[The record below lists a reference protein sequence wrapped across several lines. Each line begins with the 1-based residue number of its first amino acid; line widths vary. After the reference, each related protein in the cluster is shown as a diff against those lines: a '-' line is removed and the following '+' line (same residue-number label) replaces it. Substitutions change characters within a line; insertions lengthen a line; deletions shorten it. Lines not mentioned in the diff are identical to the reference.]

1 MTYWI
6 NGNQCDHIPVNDRAV
21 QFGDGCFTTIRV
33 EQGIPALLPLHIK
46 RLQKGVE
53 KLFMPAPD
61 WFQLENHINQVV
73 KGYDSGVLKI
83 ILSRG
88 MGGRGYGFDDTIE
101 PTQILSLGSYPER
114 YITQRQ
120 KGVSLTLSPISM
132 GINPYLAGIKH
143 LNRLEQVLIKR
154 FIEQSG
160 ADEALVLD
168 SDGLLVECGAAN
180 IFWRKGKNV
189 YTPDLS
195 QSGVEG
201 VMRRKI
207 IELLAK
213 SDYSLSCV
221 MRYPEALAYADE
233 VIICNSLMPVLPVSQ
248 IQAHKNQPAWK
259 YQSRELHEYLLPECL
274 KP

>member
-6 NGNQCDHIPVNDRAV
+6 NGNQCDHLPVNDRAV

-33 EQGIPALLPLHIK
+33 EQGLPALLPLHIK

-53 KLFMPAPD
+53 KLFMPALD
-61 WFQLENHINQVV
+61 WFQLETQIKQAV
-73 KGYDSGVLKI
+73 KGCESGVLKV

-88 MGGRGYGFDDTIE
+88 TGGRGYSFDDTLE
-101 PTQILSLGSYPER
+101 PTQILSLSSYPEQ
-114 YITQRQ
+114 YIAQRQ
-120 KGVSLTLSPISM
+120 KGASLVLSPIPM

-143 LNRLEQVLIKR
+143 LNRLEQVLIKQ
-154 FIEQSG
+154 FIEQSK

-168 SDGLLVECGAAN
+168 SDGLLVECCTAN

-189 YTPDLS
+189 YTPDVS
-195 QSGVEG
+195 QCGVEG
-201 VMRRKI
+201 VMRKKI
-207 IELLAK
+207 IELLAE
-213 SDYSLSCV
+213 SDYNLLCV
-221 MRYPEALAYADE
+221 MRYPEALAHADE
-233 VIICNSLMPVLPVSQ
+233 ILICNSLMPVVPVDR

-274 KP
+274 RP

>member
-6 NGNQCDHIPVNDRAV
+6 NGNQCDYLPVNDRAV

-33 EQGIPALLPLHIK
+33 EQELPALLPSHIK

-61 WFQLENHINQVV
+61 WSQLESHIKQAAR
-73 KGYDSGVLKI
+73 GCERGVLKV

-88 MGGRGYGFDDTIE
+88 TGGRGYGIADTTG
-101 PTQILSLGSYPER
+101 PTQILSLSPYPEH

-120 KGVSLTLSPISM
+120 AGISLVLSPISV

-143 LNRLEQVLIKR
+143 LNRLEQVLIKQ
-154 FIEQSG
+154 FIEQSK

-168 SDGLLVECGAAN
+168 SDGRLVECCTAN
-180 IFWRKGKNV
+180 IFWRKGKKV
-189 YTPDLS
+189 YTPALN

-201 VMRRKI
+201 VMRQRI
-207 IELLAK
+207 IELLAE
-213 SDYSLSCV
+213 SDYHLSCV
-221 MRYPEALAYADE
+221 MRYPEALAHADE
-233 VIICNSLMPVLPVSQ
+233 VIICNSLLPVIPVNR
-248 IQAHKNQPAWK
+248 IQAHKNQLVWK
-259 YQSRELHEYLLPECL
+259 YQSRELHEYLLPGCL
-274 KP
+274 IA

>member
-6 NGNQCDHIPVNDRAV
+6 NGNQCEHLPVNDRAV

-33 EQGIPALLPLHIK
+33 EQRQPILLPLHIK

-53 KLFMPAPD
+53 KLFMPALD
-61 WFQLENHINQVV
+61 WLQLENHIKQVV
-73 KGYDSGVLKI
+73 KGCESGVLKV

-88 MGGRGYGFDDTIE
+88 TGNRGYSIADTIE
-101 PTQILSLGSYPER
+101 PTQILFLSSYPEQ

-120 KGVSLTLSPISM
+120 KGVSLVLSPIPM

-143 LNRLEQVLIKR
+143 LNRLEQILIKR
-154 FIEQSG
+154 FIEQSQV
-160 ADEALVLD
+160 DEALVLD
-168 SDGLLVECGAAN
+168 SDGLLVECCTAN

-195 QSGVEG
+195 QCGVEG
-201 VMRRKI
+201 IMRQKI
-207 IELLAK
+207 IELLTK
-213 SDYSLSCV
+213 SDYNLSCV
-221 MRYPEALAYADE
+221 MRYPEALAHADE
-233 VIICNSLMPVLPVSQ
+233 VIICNSLMPVIPVCQ

-259 YQSRELHEYLLPECL
+259 YQSRELHEYLLPKCL
-274 KP
+274 TP

>member
-6 NGNQCDHIPVNDRAV
+6 NGNQCDQLSVNDRAV

-33 EQGIPALLPLHIK
+33 EQGQPALLTLHIK
-46 RLQKGVE
+46 RLQKNVE
-53 KLFMPAPD
+53 KLFMPALD
-61 WFQLENHINQVV
+61 WLQLESHIKQVV
-73 KGYDSGVLKI
+73 VGCESGVLKV

-88 MGGRGYGFDDTIE
+88 AGSRGYSINDTIA
-101 PTQILSLGSYPER
+101 PTQILSLSSYPEQ

-120 KGVSLTLSPISM
+120 KGVSLILSPISM
-132 GINPYLAGIKH
+132 GINPHLAGIKH

-154 FIEQSG
+154 SIEQSK

-168 SDGLLVECGAAN
+168 SDGLLVECCVAN

-189 YTPDLS
+189 YTPDLRHC
-195 QSGVEG
+195 GVEG
-201 VMRRKI
+201 VMRQRI

-221 MRYPEALAYADE
+221 MRYPEVLAHADE
-233 VIICNSLMPVLPVSQ
+233 VIICNSLMPVLPVNQ
-248 IQAHKNQPAWK
+248 IQAHKSQPAWK
-259 YQSRELHEYLLPECL
+259 YQSRELHEYLLPQCL
-274 KP
+274 GL

>member
-33 EQGIPALLPLHIK
+33 EQGLPALLPLHIK

-53 KLFMPAPD
+53 KLFMPALD
-61 WFQLENHINQVV
+61 WFQLENHIKQVV
-73 KGYDSGVLKI
+73 KACGSGVLKI

-88 MGGRGYGFDDTIE
+88 SGSRGYGFADTVG
-101 PTQILSLGSYPER
+101 PTQILSLSSYPER

-120 KGVSLTLSPISM
+120 TGVSLTLSPIPM

-168 SDGLLVECGAAN
+168 SDGLLVECATAN

-195 QSGVEG
+195 QCGVEG
-201 VMRRKI
+201 IMRQKI

-213 SDYSLSCV
+213 SDYNLSCV

-233 VIICNSLMPVLPVSQ
+233 VIICNSLMPVVPVNR
-248 IQAHKNQPAWK
+248 IQAHKNQPEWK
-259 YQSRELHEYLLPECL
+259 YQSRELYEYLLPECL
-274 KP
+274 KL

>member
-6 NGNQCDHIPVNDRAV
+6 NGHQSDHLPVNDRAV

-33 EQGIPALLPLHIK
+33 EQAQPALLPFHIK

-61 WFQLENHINQVV
+61 WTQLEHHIKQVV
-73 KGYDSGVLKI
+73 QGCGSGVLKV

-88 MGGRGYGFDDTIE
+88 AGGRGYGIDDAIE
-101 PTQILSLGSYPER
+101 PTKILSLSSYPEQ
-114 YITQRQ
+114 YTALRQ
-120 KGVSLTLSPISM
+120 NGAALVLSPVSM

-154 FIEQSG
+154 FIAHAK

-168 SDGLLVECGAAN
+168 SDGLLVECCTAN
-180 IFWRKGKNV
+180 LFWRKGKNV

-195 QSGVEG
+195 QCGVEG
-201 VMRRKI
+201 VMRQKI
-207 IELLAK
+207 IELLTD
-213 SDYSLSCV
+213 SDYNLSCV
-221 MRYPEALAYADE
+221 MRYPEALAHADE
-233 VIICNSLMPVLPVSQ
+233 VIICNSLMPVIPVNQ
-248 IQAHKNQPAWK
+248 IQAHKNQPVWK

-274 KP
+274 TL

>member
-61 WFQLENHINQVV
+61 WFQLENHIKQVV
-73 KGYDSGVLKI
+73 KGCDSGVLKI

-88 MGGRGYGFDDTIE
+88 TGGRGYGFDDTTE
-101 PTQILSLGSYPER
+101 PTQILSLNSYPER

-168 SDGLLVECGAAN
+168 SDGLLVECGTAN

>member
-6 NGNQCDHIPVNDRAV
+6 NGHQCDDLPVNDRAV

-33 EQGIPALLPLHIK
+33 EQGLPALLPLHIK
-46 RLQKGVE
+46 RLQRGVE
-53 KLFMPAPD
+53 KLFMPTRD
-61 WFQLENHINQVV
+61 WPQLETHIKQVA
-73 KGYDSGVLKI
+73 KGCELGVLKV

-88 MGGRGYGFDDTIE
+88 AGGRGYSFDDTIE
-101 PTQILSLGSYPER
+101 PTQIVSLSSYPER

-120 KGVSLTLSPISM
+120 KGVSLSLSPISM

-154 FIEQSG
+154 FIDQTKV
-160 ADEALVLD
+160 DEALVLD
-168 SDGLLVECGAAN
+168 SNGLLAECCTAN

-195 QSGVEG
+195 QCGVEG
-201 VMRRKI
+201 VMRHKI
-207 IELLAK
+207 IGLLAE
-213 SDYSLSCV
+213 SDYHLSCV
-221 MRYPEALAYADE
+221 MRYPEVLAHADE
-233 VIICNSLMPVLPVSQ
+233 VFICNSLMPVMPVNQ
-248 IQAHKNQPAWK
+248 IQAHKNQSVWE
-259 YQSRELHEYLLPECL
+259 YQSRELCEYLLPECL

>member
-53 KLFMPAPD
+53 KLFMPALS
-61 WFQLENHINQVV
+61 WFQLENHIKQVV
-73 KGYDSGVLKI
+73 KGCGSGVLKV

-88 MGGRGYGFDDTIE
+88 TGGRGYSFVDTIT
-101 PTQILSLGSYPER
+101 PTQILSLSPYPER
-114 YITQRQ
+114 YVTQRQ
-120 KGVSLTLSPISM
+120 TGVALTLSPIPM

-168 SDGLLVECGAAN
+168 SDGLLVECGTAN

-195 QSGVEG
+195 QCGVEG
-201 VMRRKI
+201 VMRQKI

-233 VIICNSLMPVLPVSQ
+233 VIICNSLMPVLPVSR

-259 YQSRELHEYLLPECL
+259 YQSRELHDYLLPECL